1 MNKTVLSSVLLFLL
15 AISLNAQEA
24 LSLDNIRQLLTDTDG
39 REWRVYK
46 ERKEQ
51 QNADGSFL
59 ALDTYYDNDFMGA
72 VMFDSDVY
80 NYLWI
85 TEEYAD
91 QDECNWS
98 ITDKYILKFFNSQLG
113 KEDFE
118 LEVIS
123 IDKDF
128 LVVRFFED
136 RGDYK
141 ICKLTYYTTGAR
153 LTKAE
158 VSAKNNEGVST
169 ISGFTKTMY
178 QRSLEK

>member
-1 MNKTVLSSVLLFLL
+1 MKTILTCILFFLI
-15 AISLNAQEA
+15 AAGLNAQDV
-24 LSLDNIRQLLTDTDG
+24 LSLDNIRQLLTNTDG

-51 QNADGSFL
+51 LNADGSFL
-59 ALDTYYDNDFMGA
+59 ALDTYYDEDFMGA
-72 VMFDSDVY
+72 AMFDGDVY
-80 NYLWI
+80 NYLWV

-91 QDECNWS
+91 QDECNWN
-98 ITDKYILKFFNSQLG
+98 ITDKYILKFFNSQLS

-118 LEVIS
+118 LELVS
-123 IDKDF
+123 IDKKF

-158 VSAKNNEGVST
+158 VSVKNNEGVSS
-169 ISGFTKTMY
+169 ISGFL
-178 QRSLEK
+178 QRLCINAL